1 MSATIYH
8 INQIISNTNQLELDF
23 TGGLR
28 LPKGDNQTRNDQV
41 GSIRFNTD
49 LNLFEGRNSN
59 GWLPIGSFVTDSDG
73 NTTIIAESIPGAND
87 NKLIFRTDSTI
98 RLVIDETGNYFF
110 TPVIANN
117 TVTSSS
123 LYIDSATNRI
133 GVNTLSPTT
142 DLEVNGTVK
151 ATLFE
156 GRIDGGT
163 F

>member
-1 MSATIYH
+1 MTATIYH

-49 LNLFEGRNSN
+49 LNLFEGRNQN

-73 NTTIIAESIPGAND
+73 NTTIIAESSPGAND
-87 NKLIFRTDSTI
+87 NKLIFRTDGNV
-98 RLVIDETGNYFF
+98 RLIIDENGNYFF
-110 TPVIANN
+110 TPVLSNN
-117 TVTSSS
+117 NVESSS
-123 LYIDSATNRI
+123 LYINSSNKRI
-133 GVNTLSPTT
+133 GINTQNPTT
-142 DLEVNGTVK
+142 DFEVNGTAK

-156 GRIDGGT
+156 GEINGGT

>member
-49 LNLFEGRNSN
+49 LNLFEGRNTN

-73 NTTIIAESIPGAND
+73 NTTIVAESSPGAND
-87 NKLIFRTDSTI
+87 NKLTFTTDGTI
-98 RLVIDETGNYFF
+98 RLIIDGNGNYFF
-110 TPVIANN
+110 TPEIIDN
-117 TVTSSS
+117 TITSTS
-123 LYIDSATNRI
+123 LYIDSANSRVGI
-133 GVNTLSPTT
+133 NTLTPTT
-142 DLEVNGTVK
+142 NFEVNGTAK

-156 GRIDGGT
+156 GEINDGT

>member
-49 LNLFEGRNSN
+49 LNLFEGRNQN

-73 NTTIIAESIPGAND
+73 NTTIIAESSPGAND
-87 NKLIFRTDSTI
+87 NKLLFRTNSTI
-98 RLVIDETGNYFF
+98 RLVIDENGNYYFTPQFTGN
-110 TPVIANN
+110 A
-117 TVTSSS
+117 VTSSS
-123 LYIDSATNRI
+123 LYIDSNNNRV
-133 GVNTLSPTT
+133 GVNTQTPTT
-142 DLEVNGTVK
+142 EFEVNGTVK
-151 ATLFE
+151 ATLLE